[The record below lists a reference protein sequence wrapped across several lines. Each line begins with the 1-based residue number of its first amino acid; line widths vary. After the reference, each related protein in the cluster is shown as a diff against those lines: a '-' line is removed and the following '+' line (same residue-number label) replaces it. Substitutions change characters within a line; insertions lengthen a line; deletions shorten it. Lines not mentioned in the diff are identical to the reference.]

1 MREWTVYEDKLLH
14 SVMYYWSGFRQVP
27 EIFKEVRLYKLL
39 LFILESQPEIH
50 LL

>member
-27 EIFKEVRLYKLL
+27 ESFSRGGKTIQIASFYT
-39 LFILESQPEIH
+39 
-50 LL
+50 